1 MEANSNWLELVQMI
15 LTLYSRPMILF
26 RKREDFL
33 CYMQERFEICL
44 LEDDFTANDLL
55 F

>member
-1 MEANSNWLELVQMI
+1 MDANSNWLELVQMI
-15 LTLYSRPMILF
+15 LALYSLAYDSF
-26 RKREDFL
+26 GKREDFL